1 MRWWVAVELIEE
13 ILRTGGEMVD
23 EIEVYVSEAESV
35 SAELKRTLIE
45 NAGGSKG
52 FGIGIRV
59 IESGR
64 IGVSSTG
71 SPKDWRACLE
81 AAIASARLAHPQ
93 EWGGLPAPA
102 PLPDT
107 PPIFDPS
114 LSLDPD
120 WTRSTL
126 EEMLRGAEVHDADV
140 TGGSASL
147 SRSKVTIA
155 NSSGLV
161 YEQERTSAGC
171 SLECINEQST
181 GFEFD
186 VSPFVGIDPY
196 HTGEQAAFFAEHGV
210 DGEEIETGDYDLV
223 LSPVALSQF
232 LGHVL
237 EPALSGRNVHAGR
250 SWLAGKVGEEC
261 IGENLSIYDDPSRC
275 GLSSTRFDAE
285 GVPARRI
292 VFFEN
297 GVLQGYAYD
306 LRTAYRYGQES
317 TGSAVRSGPGGAPA
331 IGVHTPVIDGARD
344 TVDDE
349 PAVYVHDIVG
359 AHTANPLTGDFS
371 VELSNPSWVEDGAF
385 TLPVRS
391 AMLAGNVFELLG
403 AVAAIG
409 KEERLVG
416 GAVLPA
422 VRLNKQHI
430 IGK

>member
-1 MRWWVAVELIEE
+1 MELIEE
-13 ILRTGGEMVD
+13 ILRAGGELVE
-23 EIEVYVSEAESV
+23 EIEVYVSEASSI

-45 NAGGSKG
+45 NAGGDRG

-59 IESGR
+59 VDRGR

-71 SPKDWRACLE
+71 SPKDWRACLN
-81 AAIASARLAHPQ
+81 AAVASARLAHPQ

-102 PLPDT
+102 ALPAA

-114 LSLDPD
+114 IRLDPD
-120 WTRSTL
+120 WTRSAL
-126 EEMLRGAEVHDADV
+126 EEMLRGAAGHDAEV

-147 SRSKVTIA
+147 SRSKMTIA
-155 NSSGLV
+155 NSSGV
-161 YEQERTSAGC
+161 FYDQERTSAGC

-186 VSPFVGIDPY
+186 VSPFIGIDPCR
-196 HTGEQAAFFAEHGV
+196 TGERAAFFAEHGV
-210 DGEEIETGDYDLV
+210 EGEKIETGDYDLV
-223 LSPVALSQF
+223 LSPVALSQL

-250 SWLAGKVGEEC
+250 SWLAGKIGEEC
-261 IGENLSIYDDPSRC
+261 IGENLSISDDPSRC

-292 VFFEN
+292 TFFEN

-331 IGVHTPVIDGARD
+331 IGLHTLIIEGPRD
-344 TVDDE
+344 AVDDE

-359 AHTANPLTGDFS
+359 AHTANSLTGDFS

-385 TLPVRS
+385 TVPVRS

-403 AVAAIG
+403 AVAALG

-430 IGK
+430 IGT